1 MRYTKEINELKIK
14 QTNRKMEL
22 IIILATLAIIYI
34 IVSLF
39 KVYESIEFQYSVVRF
54 IRIINGLIATI
65 SIAVGLN
72 LYKKTKELSIYILL
86 LVYISFAIT
95 VIFGQIDYATFLNY
109 SFNVT
114 NYLTIT
120 VSLLRVVILSSIII
134 PNSTIY
140 KIIEKNRGKSLIFVI
155 TYSIFAWIIEK
166 QLFVGGIF
174 ENKKTLIIYT
184 IFLNISYLVIA
195 IKLLLKSINKNRV
208 ILNAFSISLLI
219 VAIKL
224 LYITMVFKYNSFNM
238 KLIYLTFFVVVVGSV
253 IELYL
258 INGKVEHLNNELIKF
273 YNLAHFNSY
282 NYMFICDRNLNI
294 SYMNNKIKEHYGQ
307 DIDEKWYKEKIL
319 KNDGFKEK
327 INEIQEAL
335 TKNGAWRGLVNVSNN
350 KCIFDCYIQM
360 IYSSE
365 NKSFNENEIL
375 VSFISITDRI
385 KLEQELEVRKL
396 NDTKKSEFI
405 STLSHEL
412 KTPLNVLYSTLQL
425 LEGTKS
431 NGADE
436 FLKVYDKY
444 SSSLKLNS
452 KRMIRLIN
460 NIVDTT
466 KIDTGVISPNFGNY
480 EIVSFIENIVISTVS
495 FLKFKN
501 ITIEFDTNVEEHY
514 IKCDPNMIEKVVL
527 NLLSNSIKYTEHSG
541 RIKVNINVSEKNVV
555 LTFEDNGIGIPID
568 MKDKVFERF
577 LRLDNSFKRLNE
589 GSGIGLSIVKSMVEA
604 HDGFIFV
611 SSELERGSIFDI
623 VLPNVLVDN
632 IPMKIY
638 EFDEANTEL
647 ELSDIYN

>member
-1 MRYTKEINELKIK
+1 M
-14 QTNRKMEL
+14 
-22 IIILATLAIIYI
+22 
-34 IVSLF
+34 
-39 KVYESIEFQYSVVRF
+39 
-54 IRIINGLIATI
+54 
-65 SIAVGLN
+65 
-72 LYKKTKELSIYILL
+72 
-86 LVYISFAIT
+86 
-95 VIFGQIDYATFLNY
+95 
-109 SFNVT
+109 
-114 NYLTIT
+114 
-120 VSLLRVVILSSIII
+120 
-134 PNSTIY
+134 
-140 KIIEKNRGKSLIFVI
+140 
-155 TYSIFAWIIEK
+155 
-166 QLFVGGIF
+166 
-174 ENKKTLIIYT
+174 
-184 IFLNISYLVIA
+184 
-195 IKLLLKSINKNRV
+195 
-208 ILNAFSISLLI
+208 
-219 VAIKL
+219 
-224 LYITMVFKYNSFNM
+224 
-238 KLIYLTFFVVVVGSV
+238 
-253 IELYL
+253 
-258 INGKVEHLNNELIKF
+258 
-273 YNLAHFNSY
+273 
-282 NYMFICDRNLNI
+282 
-294 SYMNNKIKEHYGQ
+294 
-307 DIDEKWYKEKIL
+307 
-319 KNDGFKEK
+319 
-327 INEIQEAL
+327 
-335 TKNGAWRGLVNVSNN
+335 NVSNN

-444 SSSLKLNS
+444 GSSLKLNI

-466 KIDTGVISPNFGNY
+466 RIDTGVISPNFGNY

-541 RIKVNINVSEKNVV
+541 RIKVNINVNEKNVV

-604 HDGFIFV
+604 HDGVIFV
-611 SSELERGSIFDI
+611 NSELEKGSIFDI
-623 VLPNVLVDN
+623 ILPNVLVDN
-632 IPMKIY
+632 MTMKIY